1 METRSKEKEKKQRL
15 ERTFAISTRSV
26 DEENRT
32 VELSFSSEEPYQR
45 WWGTEILDHSE
56 GCVDLTRLQEI
67 GCVLFNHNRDKVIGK
82 PLSVSIEN
90 NRGIAKVQF
99 DEDTESDVI
108 YQKVKGGSLKG
119 VSVGYTVDI
128 WEDIAANKKSADGR
142 FTGPVSV
149 AKKWIPY
156 EISIVSIP
164 ADSTVGVGRSDEE
177 QSNTGRSLGYFS
189 RQFQYNK
196 NIFTHGGKRQ

>member
-149 AKKWIPY
+149 AKRWTPY
-156 EISIVSIP
+156 EISIVSVP
-164 ADSTVGVGRSDEE
+164 ADTTVGVGRSEE
-177 QSNTGRSLGYFS
+177 EHNDTGRSLGYFS
-189 RQFQYNK
+189 RQFQYNQ
-196 NIFTHGGKRQ
+196 NIFSNGGKRK